1 MNVNIT
7 PQALST
13 SAAKYRKEI
22 LMMPVFAL
30 GKFLQHVSLRTGIR
44 FSETVGEISGDAEL
58 GPYSE
63 TRVDDSDIA
72 IAGRTLYTYFGSL
85 VKNFSPNKVCSSIY
99 GNSITKGEGLKNVDI
114 AREVLNFIAK
124 KVGDGLYRHMWDA
137 VRNANGTRSVDLF
150 NGFDTITATEIAA
163 TNIAAAKGNFLQ
175 LSEAITANNAVD
187 VLKSIYR
194 AADPLLTDGNTKL
207 FVAPS
212 ILDAYNDDYKA
223 TTGAIA
229 YNTKFNQTFLEGSE
243 DKCEIVAL
251 SNKANSQFIHLSTKQ
266 NMLVGVNQTGEEET
280 VAVEKHSAFVL
291 QFIMTAFFGCE
302 FESISKERLFVA
314 KLYAGA

>member
-85 VKNFSPNKVCSSIY
+85 VKNFSPNKVYSSIY

-163 TNIAAAKGNFLQ
+163 SNIAAAKGNFLQ
-175 LSEAITANNAVD
+175 LPEAITSNNAVD
-187 VLKSIYR
+187 VLKTVYR
-194 AADPLLTDGNTKL
+194 AADTLLTDGKTKL

-223 TTGAIA
+223 TTGSIA

-243 DKCEIVAL
+243 NKCEIVAL

-314 KLYAGA
+314 KLAQ